1 MPPQHV
7 SQTEVRDEF
16 PLIPAS
22 DSVEKK
28 SIVARVFCR
37 IPFSGK
43 LAIEQN
49 TFLEHDD
56 LDTVRF
62 AGIAHLFNQM
72 QGEVFPNAEMFLLV

>member
-1 MPPQHV
+1 MPPQRV
-7 SQTEVRDEF
+7 SQTDVRDEF

-28 SIVARVFCR
+28 SIAARVFWE
-37 IPFSGK
+37 IPFRGE

-56 LDTVRF
+56 LDAVRF
-62 AGIAHLFNQM
+62 AGIDHLFN
-72 QGEVFPNAEMFLLV
+72 